1 MATDLGQAYV
11 QIVPSAKG
19 ISGAIRN
26 QLDPEASAAGV
37 SAGTSL
43 AGKLVSVVKAA
54 IATAAIGK
62 SIGMALTEGAN
73 LEQSLGGIE
82 TLFKGSADKVKKYA
96 DEAYRTSGLSAN
108 DYMENVTSFSA
119 SLLQSVG
126 GDTEKAADVA
136 NMAMIDMS
144 DNANKMGTNMG
155 DIQNAYQGFA
165 KQNYTMLDNLKL
177 GYGGTQEEMKRL
189 LADAEKLTGVKYDIN
204 NLSDVYN
211 AIHAIQ
217 ENLDITGT
225 TAKEAAET
233 FSGSFA
239 AMKAAASNVLGKM
252 ALGQDIQ
259 PSLNQLAET
268 TSTFFIGNFIPMVTN
283 ILKALPGAIVTLIKA
298 SIPYVQSAFT
308 DMFGSFG
315 GPSMFTG
322 FLANLKFAFSQIKA
336 NVQNLVFQVRDRL
349 SELKDSFD
357 NLLTS
362 LSPIFTKLGGIISTW
377 AVGISTVL
385 SYAIPLAIDVLR
397 MAFDGIVEFVVP
409 ILDKVI
415 QVFWDLSAA
424 VMEVVM
430 NTVVPALQKM
440 IDWVRAN
447 EGVMK
452 NLGVAIT
459 ALVAGFGA
467 FKAVAG
473 IASIFSK
480 LSLVAG
486 TLRTVFLAL
495 SNLGI
500 KGLITVFTT
509 LLGPVGVVGVAIGAL
524 TAGVVYLWN
533 TNEGFRTAIMEI
545 WTSIS
550 EFLSPIISGIANFI
564 MSIWGMV
571 TDWWNANQQGFFAT
585 AQSVW
590 NSISTTIQTVVSL
603 IQTVIQTVLTNIRN
617 FWNTWGSTIS
627 NITSSVWRAIQALIS
642 GVVNNIL
649 TTITFVFNQISNV
662 IRTVM
667 GVIQGVIRVIT
678 GAIRGDWSQVW
689 NGIKQIVTS
698 VFEGIKN
705 TISNV
710 MNLMRNIVSNTINAI
725 SNIFSSLGNINLFSA
740 GRAIINGFLNGIR
753 QKFEEVKSFVGGIA
767 DWIKAHKGPI
777 SYDKKLLIPA
787 GNAIMEGLK
796 RGLKDSFLSVMQTV
810 STMASKIQTSLE
822 DGLNSNAFGSLFENV
837 PSLNEYIEDGQN
849 AALNR
854 AYTYNPKFPSP
865 SQSGDKQT
873 IGQRVYEF
881 NIPVYMDEREVGR
894 AVATYTEEELE
905 KRQKIR
911 SWTEGEV

>member
-26 QLDPEASAAGV
+26 QLDPEASAAGT
-37 SAGTSL
+37 SAGNNL
-43 AGKLVSVVKAA
+43 AGKLVSVVKGV

-73 LEQSLGGIE
+73 LQQSLGGIE

-177 GYGGTQEEMKRL
+177 GYGGTKTEMERL

-225 TAKEAAET
+225 TAKEASET

-239 AMKAAASNVLGKM
+239 AMKAAASNFLGKM

-259 PSLNQLAET
+259 PSLNALAET
-268 TSTFFIGNFIPMVTN
+268 TSTFFVGNFIPMVVN
-283 ILKALPGAIVTLIKA
+283 IFKALPGAIVSLIKA
-298 SIPYVQSAFT
+298 SIPYVKEAFASMFGSVGLPSAFT
-308 DMFGSFG
+308 G
-315 GPSMFTG
+315 
-322 FLANLKFAFSQIKA
+322 LIANLKFAFGQVVSNIK
-336 NVQNLVFQVRDRL
+336 NMGYQVKDRL
-349 SELKDSFD
+349 TELDDSFRS
-357 NLLTS
+357 LLVS
-362 LSPIFTKLGGIISTW
+362 LEPVFTKLGGIISTW

-385 SYAIPLAIDVLR
+385 SYAIPLAIDVFR

-409 ILDKVI
+409 ILDKVLQI
-415 QVFWDLSAA
+415 FWDLSAA

-452 NLGVAIT
+452 SLGVAIT

-467 FKAVAG
+467 FKAVVG
-473 IASIFSK
+473 VASIFSK
-480 LSLVAG
+480 LSAVAG
-486 TLRTVFLAL
+486 TLKTVFLGL

-509 LLGPVGVVGVAIGAL
+509 LLGPVGVIAIAIGAL
-524 TAGVVYLWN
+524 TAAFIYLWN
-533 TNEGFRTAIMEI
+533 TNEGFKEAVIQI
-545 WTSIS
+545 WTTIS
-550 EFLSPIISGIANFI
+550 ELLNPLISGIAEFI
-564 MSIWGMV
+564 KSIWGQI
-571 TDWWNANQQGFFAT
+571 TAWWSANQQSFLTT
-585 AQSVW
+585 AQTIW
-590 NSISTTIQTVVSL
+590 NAIMTTIKSILDLVQL
-603 IQTVIQTVLTNIRN
+603 VIQTVLTNIQT
-617 FWNTWGSTIS
+617 FWNTWGSTIQ
-627 NITSSVWRAIQALIS
+627 NFTSAIWGAIKSVIS
-642 GVVNNIL
+642 GAVNNIL
-649 TTITFVFNQISNV
+649 STITTIFNQISIV
-662 IRTVM
+662 IQTVM
-667 GVIQGVIRVIT
+667 GVIQGIIKVAT
-678 GAIRGDWSQVW
+678 GLIKGDWSQVW
-689 NGIKQIVTS
+689 EGIKQIVS
-698 VFEGIKN
+698 SIFEGIVG
-705 TISNV
+705 TISNF
-710 MNLMRNIVSNTINAI
+710 MDSAKDTVSNAIDTIKGV
-725 SNIFSSLGNINLFSA
+725 FDSLSQIDLFAA
-740 GRAIINGFLNGIR
+740 GQAIIEGFLNGLR
-753 QKFEEVKSFVGGIA
+753 QKYEDVKNFVGGIA
-767 DWIKAHKGPI
+767 DWIKDHKGPI
-777 SYDKKLLIPA
+777 TYDRKLLIPA
-787 GNAIMEGLK
+787 GNAIMDGLNK
-796 RGLKDSFLSVMQTV
+796 GLENRFATVKSTV
-810 STMASKIQTSLE
+810 STMADEIQNIISDGIDPTVFSDDSFDSQLSFAAATIDAQSFSARQVGGESSDPSVTIDNRGMMDGATFIVREDADIDKIAE
-822 DGLNSNAFGSLFENV
+822 
-837 PSLNEYIEDGQN
+837 
-849 AALNR
+849 AL
-854 AYTYNPKFPSP
+854 Y
-865 SQSGDKQT
+865 
-873 IGQRVYEF
+873 
-881 NIPVYMDEREVGR
+881 
-894 AVATYTEEELE
+894 
-905 KRQKIR
+905 KRQQR
-911 SWTEGEV
+911 QDGRRGLRGNFR

>member
-26 QLDPEASAAGV
+26 QLDPEASSAGV
-37 SAGTSL
+37 SAGTNL

-268 TSTFFIGNFIPMVTN
+268 TSTFFVGNFIPMVMN
-283 ILKALPGAIVTLIKA
+283 IVKAIPGAIVTLIKA
-298 SIPYVQSAFT
+298 SIPYVQEAFT
-308 DMFGSFG
+308 NMFGSVG
-315 GPSMFTG
+315 LPSSFNG
-322 FLANLKFAFSQIKA
+322 LIANLKFAFGQVVS
-336 NVQNLVFQVRDRL
+336 NVKNMGYQVKDRL
-349 SELKDSFD
+349 SELQGSFGG
-357 NLLTS
+357 LLAS
-362 LSPIFTKLGGIISTW
+362 LQPIFTKLGGIISTW

-409 ILDKVI
+409 VLDKVLQI
-415 QVFWDLSAA
+415 FWDLSAA

-452 NLGVAIT
+452 SLGVAIT
-459 ALVAGFGA
+459 ALVSGFGA
-467 FKAVAG
+467 FKAVVG
-473 IASIFSK
+473 VASIFNK
-480 LSLVAG
+480 LSVVAG
-486 TLRTVFLAL
+486 TLKTVFLAL

-509 LLGPVGVVGVAIGAL
+509 LLGPVGTVAVAVGAL
-524 TAGVVYLWN
+524 TAGIVYLWN
-533 TNEGFRTAIMEI
+533 TNEGFRTAVMEI
-545 WTSIS
+545 WTAIS
-550 EFLSPIISGIANFI
+550 EFLNPIISGIANFI
-564 MSIWGMV
+564 MSIWGTV
-571 TDWWNANQQGFFAT
+571 TAWWTVNQQSFFTT
-585 AQSVW
+585 AQTVW
-590 NSISTTIQTVVSL
+590 NSISTTIQSLISL
-603 IQTVIQTVLTNIRN
+603 IQLVIQTVLTNIQA
-617 FWNTWGSTIS
+617 FWNTWGSTIMNFTS
-627 NITSSVWRAIQALIS
+627 AAWEAIKEIIT
-642 GVVNNIL
+642 GVVNTLLSVI
-649 TTITFVFNQISNV
+649 TTIFNQISNV
-662 IRTVM
+662 IQTVM
-667 GVIQGVIRVIT
+667 GVIQGIIT
-678 GAIRGDWSQVW
+678 TVTGVIRGDWSQVW
-689 NGIKQIVTS
+689 EGIKQIVSS
-698 VFEGIKN
+698 VFEGIKSI
-705 TISNV
+705 ISTALENAKTT
-710 MNLMRNIVSNTINAI
+710 VSNAIGTIKGV
-725 SNIFSSLGNINLFSA
+725 FESLSQIDLFAA
-740 GRAIINGFLNGIR
+740 GQAIIEGFLNGLR
-753 QKFEEVKSFVGGIA
+753 QKYEDVKSFVGGIA
-767 DWIKAHKGPI
+767 DWIKDNKGPI
-777 SYDKKLLIPA
+777 SYDRKLLIPA
-787 GNAIMEGLK
+787 GNAIM
-796 RGLKDSFLSVMQTV
+796 
-810 STMASKIQTSLE
+810 
-822 DGLNSNAFGSLFENV
+822 DGLNDSLKNRFSNVKRTISTVADEIQKMINSGIDTSQLLEDSWNPEVAIAKTALEAQNV
-837 PSLNEYIEDGQN
+837 VAKKG
-849 AALNR
+849 
-854 AYTYNPKFPSP
+854 
-865 SQSGDKQT
+865 
-873 IGQRVYEF
+873 IGQIGETSTGNYDSFSKLNNQPIELIIKVGDDVVERLFTTF
-881 NIPVYMDEREVGR
+881 NEWQGKEIHV
-894 AVATYTEEELE
+894 
-905 KRQKIR
+905 Q
-911 SWTEGEV
+911 SQF

>member
-26 QLDPEASAAGV
+26 QLDPEASAAGA
-37 SAGTSL
+37 SAGNNL
-43 AGKLVSVVKAA
+43 ASKLVSVVKGV

-96 DEAYRTSGLSAN
+96 DEAYKTSGLSAN

-155 DIQNAYQGFA
+155 DIRNAYQGFA

-252 ALGQDIQ
+252 ALGHDIQ

-268 TSTFFIGNFIPMVTN
+268 TSTFFVGNFIPMVMN
-283 ILKALPGAIVTLIKA
+283 IVKAIPGAIVTLIKA
-298 SIPYVQSAFT
+298 SIPHVQEAFSSMFGSVGLPSAFT
-308 DMFGSFG
+308 G
-315 GPSMFTG
+315 
-322 FLANLKFAFSQIKA
+322 LIANLKFAFGQIVS
-336 NVQNLVFQVRDRL
+336 NVKNMGYQVKDRL
-349 SELKDSFD
+349 TELDDSFRS
-357 NLLTS
+357 LLVS
-362 LSPIFTKLGGIISTW
+362 LEPVFTKLGGIISTW
-377 AVGISTVL
+377 AVGVSTVL

-397 MAFDGIVEFVVP
+397 MAFDGIVGFVVP
-409 ILDKVI
+409 ILDKLL
-415 QVFWDLSAA
+415 QVFWDMSAA

-440 IDWVRAN
+440 IDWVRSN

-452 NLGVAIT
+452 GLGVAVT
-459 ALVAGFGA
+459 ALVAGFAA
-467 FKAVAG
+467 FKAVLG
-473 IASIFSK
+473 IASIFTK
-480 LSLVAG
+480 LSAAAG
-486 TLRTVFLAL
+486 ALKTVFLAL

-509 LLGPVGVVGVAIGAL
+509 LMGTAGVVAIAVGAL
-524 TAGVVYLWN
+524 TAAFIYLWN
-533 TNEGFRTAIMEI
+533 TNEGFKEAVIQI
-545 WTSIS
+545 WTTIS
-550 EFLSPIISGIANFI
+550 ELLNPIISGIAGFI
-564 MSIWGMV
+564 QSIWGAV
-571 TDWWNANQQGFFAT
+571 TTWWNANQQSFLTT
-585 AQSVW
+585 AQTIW
-590 NSISTTIQTVVSL
+590 TSIMTTIQSVLNLVQLVV
-603 IQTVIQTVLTNIRN
+603 QTVLTNIQT
-617 FWNTWGSTIS
+617 FWNTWGSTIQ
-627 NITSSVWRAIQALIS
+627 NFTSAVWGAIKAVIS
-642 GVVNNIL
+642 GAVNNIL
-649 TTITFVFNQISNV
+649 STITTIFNQISV
-662 IRTVM
+662 IIQTVM
-667 GVIQGVIRVIT
+667 GVIQGIIRVVT
-678 GAIRGDWSQVW
+678 GAIKGDWSEVW
-689 NGIKQIVTS
+689 EGIKQIVS
-698 VFEGIKN
+698 SIFEGIVGTITNFMDSAKN
-705 TISNV
+705 T
-710 MNLMRNIVSNTINAI
+710 VSNAIETIRGV
-725 SNIFSSLGNINLFSA
+725 FDSLSQIDLFAA
-740 GRAIINGFLNGIR
+740 GQAIIEGFLNGLR
-753 QKFEEVKSFVGGIA
+753 QKYEDVKSFIGGIG
-767 DWIKAHKGPI
+767 DWIKDHKGPI

-787 GNAIMEGLK
+787 GNAIMDSLNS
-796 RGLKDSFLSVMQTV
+796 GLKDRFSYVKRTILGVTGEIQDIISDGIDTTMFTDDTLESQLSFAAASIDAQNFSARQVSGGNGDVSSVTIDNRGMMEGVTLIV
-810 STMASKIQTSLE
+810 REEADIDKIAE
-822 DGLNSNAFGSLFENV
+822 
-837 PSLNEYIEDGQN
+837 
-849 AALNR
+849 AL
-854 AYTYNPKFPSP
+854 Y
-865 SQSGDKQT
+865 
-873 IGQRVYEF
+873 
-881 NIPVYMDEREVGR
+881 
-894 AVATYTEEELE
+894 
-905 KRQKIR
+905 KRQQR
-911 SWTEGEV
+911 QDGRRGLRGNFR

>member
-26 QLDPEASAAGV
+26 QLDPEASAAGT
-37 SAGTSL
+37 SAGNNL
-43 AGKLVSVVKAA
+43 AGKLVSVVKGV

-73 LEQSLGGIE
+73 LQQSLGGIE

-177 GYGGTQEEMKRL
+177 GYGGTKEEMQRL

-268 TSTFFIGNFIPMVTN
+268 TSTFFVGNFIPMVLN
-283 ILKALPGAIVTLIKA
+283 IVKAIPGAIVTLIKA
-298 SIPYVQSAFT
+298 SIPHVQEAFTSMFGSVGLPSAFT
-308 DMFGSFG
+308 G
-315 GPSMFTG
+315 
-322 FLANLKFAFSQIKA
+322 LIANLKFAFGQVVA
-336 NVQNLVFQVRDRL
+336 NVKNMGYQVKDRL
-349 SELKDSFD
+349 TELDDSFRG
-357 NLLTS
+357 LLVS
-362 LSPIFTKLGGIISTW
+362 LAPVFTKLGGIISTW
-377 AVGISTVL
+377 AVGVSTIL

-397 MAFDGIVEFVVP
+397 MAFDGIVGFVVP
-409 ILDKVI
+409 VLDQMLQI
-415 QVFWDLSAA
+415 FWDLSAA

-447 EGVMK
+447 EGIMK
-452 NLGVAIT
+452 GLGVAVT

-467 FKAVAG
+467 FKAVLG
-473 IASIFSK
+473 VVSIFSK
-480 LSLVAG
+480 LSLAAG
-486 TLRTVFLAL
+486 ALKTIFLGL

-509 LLGPVGVVGVAIGAL
+509 LMGTAGVVAIAVGAL
-524 TAGVVYLWN
+524 TAAFIYLWN
-533 TNEGFRTAIMEI
+533 TNEGFKEAVIQI
-545 WTSIS
+545 WTTIS
-550 EFLSPIISGIANFI
+550 ELLSPLISGIAEFI
-564 MSIWGMV
+564 KTIWGAV
-571 TDWWNANQQGFFAT
+571 TAWWNVNQQSFLTT
-585 AQSVW
+585 AQTIW
-590 NSISTTIQTVVSL
+590 NSIMTTIQSILNLVQL
-603 IQTVIQTVLTNIRN
+603 VIQTVLTNIQN
-617 FWNTWGSTIS
+617 FWNTWGSTIQ
-627 NITSSVWRAIQALIS
+627 NFTSAIWGAIQALIS
-642 GVVNNIL
+642 GVVNNL
-649 TTITFVFNQISNV
+649 LSTITTVFNQISIV
-662 IRTVM
+662 IQTVM
-667 GVIQGVIRVIT
+667 GVIQGIIKVVT
-678 GAIRGDWSQVW
+678 GAIKGDWSQVW
-689 NGIKQIVTS
+689 QGIKQIVS
-698 VFEGIKN
+698 SIFEGIVS
-705 TISNV
+705 TISNF
-710 MNLMRNIVSNTINAI
+710 MNSAKDTVSNAINTIKGV
-725 SNIFSSLGNINLFSA
+725 FESLSQIDLFAA
-740 GRAIINGFLNGIR
+740 GQAIIEGFLNGLR
-753 QKFEEVKSFVGGIA
+753 QKYEDVKNFVGGIA
-767 DWIKAHKGPI
+767 DWIKDHKGPI
-777 SYDKKLLIPA
+777 TYDRKLLIPA
-787 GNAIMEGLK
+787 GNAIMDGLNK
-796 RGLKDSFLSVMQTV
+796 GLESRFANVKSTV
-810 STMASKIQTSLE
+810 STMAEEIQSIISDGIDPTVFSEDSFDSQLSFAAASIEAQNFSAKQVGGETSAPSVTIDNRGMMDGATFIVREDADIEKIAE
-822 DGLNSNAFGSLFENV
+822 
-837 PSLNEYIEDGQN
+837 
-849 AALNR
+849 AL
-854 AYTYNPKFPSP
+854 Y
-865 SQSGDKQT
+865 
-873 IGQRVYEF
+873 
-881 NIPVYMDEREVGR
+881 
-894 AVATYTEEELE
+894 
-905 KRQKIR
+905 KRQQR
-911 SWTEGEV
+911 QDAQRGLRGNFR

>member
-26 QLDPEASAAGV
+26 QLDPEASSAGV
-37 SAGTSL
+37 SAGTNL

-252 ALGQDIQ
+252 ALGHDIQ

-268 TSTFFIGNFIPMVTN
+268 TSTFFVGNFIPMVMN
-283 ILKALPGAIVTLIKA
+283 IVKAIPGAIVTLIKA
-298 SIPYVQSAFT
+298 SIPYVQEAFT
-308 DMFGSFG
+308 SIFGSVG
-315 GPSMFTG
+315 LPSSFTG
-322 FLANLKFAFSQIKA
+322 LIANLKFAFGQVVS
-336 NVQNLVFQVRDRL
+336 NVKNMGYQVKDRL
-349 SELKDSFD
+349 SELDDSFRS
-357 NLLTS
+357 LLVS
-362 LSPIFTKLGGIISTW
+362 LEPIFTKLGGIISTW

-409 ILDKVI
+409 VLDKVLQI
-415 QVFWDLSAA
+415 FWDLSAA

-452 NLGVAIT
+452 SLGVAIT

-467 FKAVAG
+467 FKAVIG
-473 IASIFSK
+473 VASIFGK
-480 LSLVAG
+480 LSAVAG
-486 TLRTVFLAL
+486 TLKTVFLAL

-509 LLGPVGVVGVAIGAL
+509 LLGPVGTVAVAVGAL
-524 TAGVVYLWN
+524 TAGIVYLWN
-533 TNEGFRTAIMEI
+533 TNEGFRTAVMEI

-550 EFLSPIISGIANFI
+550 ETLNPIISGIANFI
-564 MSIWGMV
+564 MSIWGSV
-571 TDWWNANQQGFFAT
+571 TAWWNANQQSFLNT
-585 AQSVW
+585 AQTIW
-590 NSISTTIQTVVSL
+590 NSIMTTIQSVLGL
-603 IQTVIQTVLTNIRN
+603 IQLVVQTVLTNIQT

-627 NITSSVWRAIQALIS
+627 GFTSAIWNAIQAVVS
-642 GVVNNIL
+642 GVVNNLLSTI
-649 TTITFVFNQISNV
+649 TTIFNQISIV
-662 IRTVM
+662 IQTVM
-667 GVIQGVIRVIT
+667 GVIQGIIKVVT
-678 GAIRGDWSQVW
+678 GAIKGDWSQVW
-689 NGIKQIVTS
+689 EGIKQIVS
-698 VFEGIKN
+698 SILNGIVS
-705 TISNV
+705 TISN
-710 MNLMRNIVSNTINAI
+710 LMESAKNTVSNAIDTIKGV
-725 SNIFSSLGNINLFSA
+725 FESLSQIDLFAA
-740 GRAIINGFLNGIR
+740 GQAIIEGFLNGLK
-753 QKFEEVKSFVGGIA
+753 QKYEDVKSFVGGIA
-767 DWIKAHKGPI
+767 DWIKDHKGPI
-777 SYDKKLLIPA
+777 SYDRKLLIPA
-787 GNAIMEGLK
+787 GNAIMDSLNS
-796 RGLKDSFLSVMQTV
+796 GLKDRFSNVKRTILGIAGEIQDIITDGIDPNQLTDDAWNPRLSLAT
-810 STMASKIQTSLE
+810 ASVDSQNLAATKMRLE
-822 DGLNSNAFGSLFENV
+822 DTGSSITINNRGMMEGVTFVVREDAD
-837 PSLNEYIEDGQN
+837 IEKI
-849 AALNR
+849 AEAL
-854 AYTYNPKFPSP
+854 
-865 SQSGDKQT
+865 
-873 IGQRVYEF
+873 
-881 NIPVYMDEREVGR
+881 
-894 AVATYTEEELE
+894 L
-905 KRQKIR
+905 KRQQKKDLGR
-911 SWTEGEV
+911 GLRGALGWS